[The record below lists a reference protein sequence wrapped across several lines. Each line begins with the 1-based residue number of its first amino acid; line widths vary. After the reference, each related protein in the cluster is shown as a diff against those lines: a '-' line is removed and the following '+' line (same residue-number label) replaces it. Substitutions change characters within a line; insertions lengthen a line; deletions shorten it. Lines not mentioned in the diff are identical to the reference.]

1 LLVLAGLKM
10 QDAHSACLAEG
21 TAQPIQ
27 VATRILGSEGAL
39 DSAACRGEEC
49 MASIAVGENR
59 SGSSQRRLMDS
70 VVAPYLRV
78 LDFERLVDT
87 NVGGIREMT
96 LIARTTGL
104 DYSRRWV

>member
-1 LLVLAGLKM
+1 M

-27 VATRILGSEGAL
+27 VATRILGSEGAR

-59 SGSSQRRLMDS
+59 SGSSQRRLMD
-70 VVAPYLRV
+70 LRV